1 MLAQSQDSPETRRRK
16 MYYRGATPIFSC
28 RADPRF
34 SYCLYVPP
42 SFDADPAGHTLVV
55 VQHGSGRSMEVY
67 RDRFAPFAQYKKCV
81 VLAPLFPVGPLGDGN
96 AHGFKVLKEGP
107 LRYDTVLLSMVDEAG
122 AMLQASFDKFML
134 FGYSGGGH
142 FVHRFFYLHPER
154 LHAVSI
160 GAPGAV
166 TLLDDSRDWWVGTR
180 NVKALFGRA
189 IDHEALRKVAVHL
202 VVGAADIETWEINY
216 PRESVQYMDGIND
229 TGRTRIERNTA
240 LRKNLEQ
247 HGIACRQDIVP
258 NVAHDGTKVLA
269 YVQDFFSGVLA
280 TLDSLPTRRVG

>member
-1 MLAQSQDSPETRRRK
+1 MLAQSQDSPEARRRK

-34 SYCLYVPP
+34 SFCLHVPP
-42 SFDADPAGHTLVV
+42 DFDNDPASYTLVV
-55 VQHGSGRSMEVY
+55 VTHGSGRTMETY

-81 VLAPLFPVGPLGDGN
+81 ILAPLFPVGPLGDGN
-96 AHGFKVLKEGP
+96 AHGFKVLTEGAI
-107 LRYDTVLLSMVDEAG
+107 RYDNVLLSMVDEAG
-122 AMLQASFDKFML
+122 AMLGTTFSKFML

-154 LHAVSI
+154 LHAVSV
-160 GAPGAV
+160 GAPGSV
-166 TLLDDSRDWWVGTR
+166 TLLDESRDWWVGTR

-189 IDHEALRKVAVHL
+189 IDYEALRKVAVHL
-202 VVGAADIETWEINY
+202 VVGAADLEEWEINY
-216 PRESVQYMDGIND
+216 PRDSVQYMDGIND

-240 LRKNLEQ
+240 LRQNLEK

-258 NVAHDGTKVLA
+258 NVAHDGTKVLP
-269 YVQDFFSGVLA
+269 YVQDFFGGVLEKIA
-280 TLDSLPTRRVG
+280 AGPARRAG